1 MKPLKLII
9 AMAFVLTACA
19 EKEGHET
26 YSCVDGVVYKR
37 SVSGNY
43 YVSLGAPC
51 IKELPGG
58 RTT

>member
-9 AMAFVLTACA
+9 ILAFILTACGR
-19 EKEGHET
+19 KEGEEEF
-26 YSCVDGVVYKR
+26 SCVDGVVYKR
-37 SVSGNY
+37 AASGNY

-58 RTT
+58 RTN